1 MKAEVICIYNLFPR
15 SVNAPGDTY
24 TNELDLGCF
33 NACFIAKPI
42 TKGSD
47 KLRNFVCFRMRKR
60 YGRFSNDVKLII
72 NHSESNIGSSDIKS
86 NPIHIYH
93 RHFRI

>member
-15 SVNAPGDTY
+15 SVNAPRDAY
-24 TNELDLGCF
+24 TNNFDLGCIYV
-33 NACFIAKPI
+33 CFIANLL

-72 NHSESNIGSSDIKS
+72 NHSERNIGSSDIKS